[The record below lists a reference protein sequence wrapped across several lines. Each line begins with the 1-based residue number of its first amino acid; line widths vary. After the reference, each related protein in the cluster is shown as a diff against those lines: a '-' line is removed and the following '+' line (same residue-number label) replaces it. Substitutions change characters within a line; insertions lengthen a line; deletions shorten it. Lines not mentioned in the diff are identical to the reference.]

1 MEVKIVSCSKKLLS
15 LLIGILFFS
24 LSSCTYIED
33 YVPGQT
39 TPTLPGPSSLQT
51 QAPTATLPP
60 SATPEPSL
68 TPTPTA
74 TRPPTFTPTP
84 TVPPKPYA
92 LQPGALIALPAFS
105 HADSGCAWMGVAG
118 QVIGEDGLPVTN
130 LVVTVHGTQNGA
142 PAEWMGYTGSATVY
156 GAGGFEIQ
164 LANQAAAAKYTIQL
178 FDLNG
183 DPLSEVFPFMTA
195 ADCQQNL
202 MMINFSPNLN
212 LKPWAWLPLIQ
223 R

>member
-1 MEVKIVSCSKKLLS
+1 MKKNSIFIALVFM
-15 LLIGILFFS
+15 LI

-33 YVPGQT
+33 YVPGQA
-39 TPTLPGPSSLQT
+39 TPTLPGSSALKT
-51 QAPTATLPP
+51 QVPTVTLPP

-84 TVPPKPYA
+84 TVPPKPFA
-92 LQPGALIALPAFS
+92 LQPGAMIPLPAFS
-105 HADSGCAWMGVAG
+105 HASAGCTWMGVAG
-118 QVIGEDGLPVTN
+118 QVIGEDGQPVTN
-130 LVVTVHGTQNGA
+130 LVVTVIGTQNGA

-164 LANQAAAAKYTIQL
+164 LAGQAAAAKYTIQL

-183 DPLSEVFPFMTA
+183 NPLSEVFPFTTS

-212 LKPWAWLPLIQ
+212 LKPAVWLPLVEH
-223 R
+223 